1 MLDTEQAT
9 IASPK
14 VLTVSELNR
23 MAKEVLEQSFPL
35 FWVSGEISNLTRASV
50 WPLVFLT

>member
-35 FWVSGEISNLTRASV
+35 FWVSG
-50 WPLVFLT
+50 